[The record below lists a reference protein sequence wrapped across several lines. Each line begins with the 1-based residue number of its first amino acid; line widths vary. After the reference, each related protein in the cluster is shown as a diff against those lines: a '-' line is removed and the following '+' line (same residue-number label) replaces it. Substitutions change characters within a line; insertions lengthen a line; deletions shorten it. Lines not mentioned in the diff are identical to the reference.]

1 MTEAAM
7 KKETASS
14 VRLSLRVTPRAS
26 RDELRRNPDGSLTL
40 RLTAPPVE
48 GAANAACCAFL
59 ADLFGVNKS
68 KVRVVVGEK
77 SRDKVV
83 EIEGWTR
90 EQVDEIV
97 GAKHCGKE

>member
-1 MTEAAM
+1 M
-7 KKETASS
+7 KKPDPAPAS

-26 RDELRRNPDGSLTL
+26 RDELRRNPDGTLTL

-48 GAANAACCAFL
+48 GAANAACCAYL

-68 KVRVVVGEK
+68 RVRVVVGEK

-83 EIEGWTR
+83 EVEGVAPSEAAEVLLNMTR
-90 EQVDEIV
+90 LDRD
-97 GAKHCGKE
+97 

>member
-1 MTEAAM
+1 M
-7 KKETASS
+7 KQDTPQPA

-83 EIEGWTR
+83 EVEGIAPSAAQEILLNTTR
-90 EQVDEIV
+90 LDR
-97 GAKHCGKE
+97 K